1 MTPILSDLK
10 TTRGDDPAGVHDLVS
25 QTRMPAIGRE
35 RKKWP
40 GVSITH

>member
-10 TTRGDDPAGVHDLVS
+10 TTGGGEPAGARDLVS
-25 QTRMPAIGRE
+25 QTAMPAIGRE